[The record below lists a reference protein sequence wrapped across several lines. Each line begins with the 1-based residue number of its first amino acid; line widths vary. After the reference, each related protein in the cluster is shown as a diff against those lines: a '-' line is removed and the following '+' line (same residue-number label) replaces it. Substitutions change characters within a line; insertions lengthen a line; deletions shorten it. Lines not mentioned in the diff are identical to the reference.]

1 MMGQDAADHLFLARR
16 QVNLRGGQEGMAEDE
31 LDIGYLQPPPGCL

>member
-1 MMGQDAADHLFLARR
+1 MGQDPADHLFLAGG
-16 QVNLRGGQEGMAEDE
+16 QVDLRGGQQGMAEDE